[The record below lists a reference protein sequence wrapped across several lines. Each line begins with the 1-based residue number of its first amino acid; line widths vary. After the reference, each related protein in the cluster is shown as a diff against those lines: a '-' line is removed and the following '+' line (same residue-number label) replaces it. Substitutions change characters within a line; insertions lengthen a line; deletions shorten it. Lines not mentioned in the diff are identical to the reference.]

1 MAAAAASTFMF
12 LHPASSDALKCEI
25 KEREQ
30 VYYAHGQIPEP
41 LNTKYLGMLA
51 HCRYCLYL
59 KHLPLVSGQCA
70 AAAYP
75 AGASSSLFESE
86 IRDQDPGLLQ
96 LYFDTTPRAAPA
108 KYPLKHISG

>member
-1 MAAAAASTFMF
+1 MF

-41 LNTKYLGMLA
+41 LDTKYLGMLA

-59 KHLPLVSGQCA
+59 KHLPWYQDNVLQQLIQRG
-70 AAAYP
+70 P
-75 AGASSSLFESE
+75 APASSSLFESE

-108 KYPLKHISG
+108 KYPLRHISG

>member
-1 MAAAAASTFMF
+1 MAAAASATFMF

-75 AGASSSLFESE
+75 AGASSSLSESE
-86 IRDQDPGLLQ
+86 IRDQDQGP
-96 LYFDTTPRAAPA
+96 PAA
-108 KYPLKHISG
+108 LF